1 MSYNQLNILRAERRK
16 GESPFSL
23 ETQPRW
29 SPLQMGVCGSATQ
42 LPSQEARVRLATLQ
56 WEGALLVPCFVQ
68 PLRQGEHEG

>member
-1 MSYNQLNILRAERRK
+1 
-16 GESPFSL
+16 
-23 ETQPRW
+23 
-29 SPLQMGVCGSATQ
+29 MGVCGSATQ